1 MLPGKKYTSDDY
13 LRIVKRRW
21 WLVLL
26 TLGIGAAVAFGV
38 SKRLPNRYRS
48 ETLIIMVPQGVP
60 DAYVKAAVTDKIEDR
75 LNTLQDQILSR
86 SRLEKIIS
94 DLDLYG
100 SLRSARVP
108 MEDVVQR
115 MRDDVTTK
123 AEGKESF
130 RVSYVGSEAKTAQ
143 KVTERLATLFI
154 EENLRDRENTAETT
168 SQFLDSQLEDAKR
181 RLVEHEKKLEEYRNR
196 YGGEL
201 PTQAAANLQA
211 VQNAQVQLQQLAE
224 ASDRARERRLL
235 LERQLIELQSDPI
248 VLNPVGPTPAAQGLS
263 VAQQLELKKAELQQ
277 YQLQY
282 KPEHPSVKE
291 AKRKIKELEAQL
303 EAERQASASA
313 SEPQPDK
320 FVSPMER
327 LRQQRIKDAKL
338 QLEDVDRQ
346 LAEKDVKEKRLR
358 EIVAEYQAK
367 LDAMPKRESD
377 VIELTRDYSTL
388 EASYKSLLAKREE
401 AALAANL
408 ERRNISARFKVL
420 DPARAPERPFSPNRM
435 LIDLGG
441 AGGGL
446 ALGLLLVAFFEYRD
460 TSFTAEADV
469 VRLLD
474 MPVLALVP
482 LMVSDSDRRSGWWR
496 RFVYIGVVAV
506 GLAGS
511 AAALALWR
519 LRS

>member
-1 MLPGKKYTSDDY
+1 M
-13 LRIVKRRW
+13 
-21 WLVLL
+21 
-26 TLGIGAAVAFGV
+26 LGIGTAAAFGV

-75 LNTLQDQILSR
+75 LNQLNDQILSR
-86 SRLEKIIS
+86 TRLEKIIS
-94 DLDLYG
+94 DLDLYA

-115 MRDDVTTK
+115 MREDVLTK

-154 EENLRDRENTAETT
+154 DENLRDRENTAETT

-211 VQNAQVQLQQLAE
+211 IQNAQVQLQQL
-224 ASDRARERRLL
+224 SDGADRNRERRLV
-235 LERQLIELQSDPI
+235 LERQLIELQADPI
-248 VLNPVGPTPAAQGLS
+248 VLNPAGPTPAAQQGLS
-263 VAQQLELKKAELQQ
+263 VGQQLELKKAELQQ
-277 YQLQY
+277 MQLQY
-282 KPEHPSVKE
+282 KDEHPNIKD

-303 EAERQASASA
+303 EAERQTSASA
-313 SEPQPDK
+313 PTEPQPDR
-320 FVSPMER
+320 FVSPVER

-338 QLEDVDRQ
+338 QMDDIDRQ
-346 LAEKDVKEKRLR
+346 LAEKDAKEKRLR
-358 EIVAEYQAK
+358 DIVAEYQAK

-441 AGGGL
+441 AGAGL
-446 ALGLLLVAFFEYRD
+446 AVGLLLVAFLEYRD
-460 TSFTAEADV
+460 TSFTVEADV

-506 GLAGS
+506 GLVGS

-519 LRS
+519 LRF